1 MSAIPEIFVSNISI
15 RERLTGIRKGGDSL
29 PPESKA
35 ILSIRVLQN
44 IYKVTTEY
52 SNDDIRKMS
61 DKDFASLKSKIYR
74 IIYRNIF
81 LNKNKPKTK
90 SIDVQF
96 VSGDSKSLTP

>member
-35 ILSIRVLQN
+35 ILPIRVLQN

-61 DKDFASLKSKIYR
+61 DKDLSYLKSKLYR
-74 IIYRNIF
+74 IIYRN
-81 LNKNKPKTK
+81 LLKKDKPKTK
-90 SIDVQF
+90 SIDVQI